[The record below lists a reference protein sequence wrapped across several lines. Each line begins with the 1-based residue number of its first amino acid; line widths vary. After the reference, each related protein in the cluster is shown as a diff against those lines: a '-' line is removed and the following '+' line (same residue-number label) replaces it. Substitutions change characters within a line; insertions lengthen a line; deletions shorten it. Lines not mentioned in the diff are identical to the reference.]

1 MTTKISTIAVVG
13 SGNMGR
19 GIAEV
24 AAGAGIK
31 ATLLKVTP
39 GDLAK
44 PRDQIAK
51 GLDRRVQKGKLTQE
65 QRDATLANLTIS
77 GDFASVAGAEVVI
90 ESVIE
95 DTDTKRDVF
104 KKLEAAMHPEAVLG
118 SNTSSLRLDAL
129 AQGLSRPERFLGVH
143 FFGPVSAMELVEL
156 ALTDTTAAFATD
168 RADALCRQMGKT
180 PVRVQATSGY
190 VVNRLLVPYLLHGIA
205 TLEAGTADAAGID
218 TAMKLGCG
226 HPMGPLAL
234 CDLIGLDI
242 VLAMAETMGREL
254 KDARYDVPAT
264 LRKLCDAGQL
274 GRKSGIGIFDYSGEG
289 PVLNPALQR

>member
-1 MTTKISTIAVVG
+1 LATQISTIAVVG

-24 AAGAGIK
+24 AAGAGIQT
-31 ATLLKVTP
+31 TLLKVTP
-39 GDLAK
+39 GDLEK
-44 PRDQIAK
+44 PLAQITK
-51 GLDRRVQKGKLTQE
+51 SLDRRVKKGKLTQE
-65 QRDATLANLTIS
+65 QRDATLANLTVS
-77 GDFASVAGAEVVI
+77 ADFAAVASAEVVI

-104 KKLEAAMHPEAVLG
+104 KKLEAEMHPEAVLG

-129 AQGLSRPERFLGVH
+129 AEGLERPERFLGVH
-143 FFGPVSAMELVEL
+143 FFGPVPAMELVEL
-156 ALTDTTAAFATD
+156 ALTGSTADFASD
-168 RADALCRQMGKT
+168 RAEALCRQMAKT

-205 TLEAGTADAAGID
+205 TLEAGTADAEGID
-218 TAMKLGCG
+218 TAMRLGCG

-242 VLAMAETMGREL
+242 VLAMAETMGSEL
-254 KDARYDVPAT
+254 GDARYEVPAT

-274 GRKSGIGIFDYSGEG
+274 GRKSGVGIYDYSGEA
-289 PVLNPALQR
+289 PVLNAALQR